1 MRDANRWLKW
11 TIAVTS
17 LVVLVAAVVLVV
29 RLTRPSSSPNAS
41 PPTHRSSTTTTA
53 LKTDLTPPHFTTPQT
68 AMRYLAA
75 AFNAKNIVDL
85 DHVTNPAARTQ
96 LNDMHSMATN
106 LKLDYCNRRPE
117 GDYQCTFSH
126 EYPSSDTTRGPDPG
140 HAVFLV
146 GPASTPGW
154 YMTVYVS
161 CN

>member
-11 TIAVTS
+11 AIGLTS
-17 LVVLVAAVVLVV
+17 VVVLVVAVVLVV
-29 RLTRPSSSPNAS
+29 KLTRHSTSPNAATS
-41 PPTHRSSTTTTA
+41 SQQSSTTTTA
-53 LKTDLTPPHFTTPQT
+53 LKTDLTPPHFTTPEA

-85 DHVTNPAARTQ
+85 DHVTNPAARAQ

-106 LKLDYCNRRPE
+106 LKLDYCNRQTA
-117 GDYQCTFSH
+117 GDYQCTFNH
-126 EYPSSDTTRGPDPG
+126 EYPASDTTRGPDPG